1 MSTETSNMKR
11 IIKKIIKSVP
21 IISKIIQKYNNTEL
35 SEDKTLVNENKEINL
50 LKDNNRKRKMNK
62 IVMVKN
68 PKIKGVENYV
78 KNAKTIFDVGTGPN
92 GSSWWNTV
100 SSDTKIVGIDM
111 FFFPSKKPKNVSVYK
126 YDASKLNKITN
137 NLILEKHISDNKF
150 KKEKLNL
157 KNKFDLV
164 VANHILE
171 HVDSPENTIKGISKI
186 LNKNGIVYVGIPD
199 GFNFTDIFYHLVHP
213 ENGGHVQRLIKE
225 DIIKIFKKNGL
236 KLISEKVWPDD
247 WLWFEKCYDYK
258 GRGVQFIDN
267 KDIKYIADTFRKE
280 LTPDKGYYYGWE
292 LIFKK
297 ND

>member
-1 MSTETSNMKR
+1 MY
-11 IIKKIIKSVP
+11 KIIKNS
-21 IISKIIQKYNNTEL
+21 IKSLHLISNYIKKQNTIETKKNNL
-35 SEDKTLVNENKEINL
+35 KNEDKELKQLVENNK
-50 LKDNNRKRKMNK
+50 KRKNHHIAKNMGIK
-62 IVMVKN
+62 ID
-68 PKIKGVENYV
+68 GVEKYI
-78 KNAKTIFDVGTGPN
+78 KNAKSIFDVGTGPN
-92 GSSWWNTV
+92 GSSWWNMV
-100 SSDTKIVGIDM
+100 NSNTKIVGIDM

-126 YDASKLNKITN
+126 YDASKLNKVSK

-150 KKEKLNL
+150 KKEKVNL
-157 KNKFDLV
+157 KNKFDLI
-164 VANHILE
+164 VASHILE
-171 HVDSPENTIKGISKI
+171 HVNSPENTIKGISKL

-213 ENGGHVQRLIKE
+213 ENGGHIQRLIKE

-236 KLISEKVWPDD
+236 KLISEKVWTDD

-258 GRGVQFIDN
+258 SRGVQLIDN
-267 KDIKYIADTFRKE
+267 KDIKYMADTFRKE